1 MKINTLIVDDK
12 LLARQRLVNLIS
24 DIPALQL
31 VGQCSTGKEAI
42 SKINELKPKLIFLD
56 IQLKDIDGFK
66 VIQKITLEEKPIIV
80 LVTAQKEHVL
90 KAYDFFVF
98 DFLLKPYKDSR
109 FYNSVERIIETF
121 NVKKQFE
128 LEKKLSDLLE
138 KVELNNELFLK
149 KSHKLPIKLGNK
161 VFFVNFED
169 LNYITAAGSYIEI
182 HTNEK
187 KHILR
192 ESLSS
197 IFQYLEQSSFSR
209 IHRSTVI
216 NNSKVMELI
225 SSNYGEVDVKMI
237 DNMQFRVSKS
247 YKKDFLIAMQ
257 LKRDKSLTKLIEF

>member
-1 MKINTLIVDDK
+1 M
-12 LLARQRLVNLIS
+12 
-24 DIPALQL
+24 
-31 VGQCSTGKEAI
+31 
-42 SKINELKPKLIFLD
+42 
-56 IQLKDIDGFK
+56 
-66 VIQKITLEEKPIIV
+66 
-80 LVTAQKEHVL
+80 
-90 KAYDFFVF
+90 
-98 DFLLKPYKDSR
+98 
-109 FYNSVERIIETF
+109 
-121 NVKKQFE
+121 
-128 LEKKLSDLLE
+128 
-138 KVELNNELFLK
+138 
-149 KSHKLPIKLGNK
+149 PIKLGNK

-209 IHRSTVI
+209 IHRSTII

-237 DNMQFRVSKS
+237 DNVQFRISKS